1 MSRTVAI
8 LGYGAVGRETARLF
22 AARGDEVRI
31 FQRSRPD
38 GLPEGARFHPGSL
51 ADAEAVAS
59 AVAGADTVIC
69 AAGLRYVADVWE
81 REWPLAMTTMLAASE
96 KSRARFVFAD
106 NLYMYGPQ
114 TTPLREDMPLTD
126 FGRKPKV
133 RAAITRQWQ
142 AAHTQGR
149 VRATAVR
156 AADFYGP
163 RVGTSVISHYGIAPL
178 VKGKTIYLPYS
189 PDFPHDFTYVPDFA
203 RALLTLADAPDTDY
217 GQAWHVPNAPTLS
230 LRQVLERAGELAG
243 KAPRISVMPGLL
255 KTVFGWF
262 TPELKELAEMSFQTD
277 RPYRVD
283 TARFRGRFW
292 SDATSFDDGLRATIA
307 SYRS

>member
-1 MSRTVAI
+1 MPRTIAI
-8 LGYGAVGRETARLF
+8 LGYGAVGRDIARQL
-22 AARGDEVRI
+22 AARGDKVRI
-31 FQRSRPD
+31 FQRTRPEV
-38 GLPEGARFHPGSL
+38 LPAGAEFHPGSL
-51 ADAEAVAS
+51 DDAAAVAS
-59 AVAGADTVIC
+59 AVAGADTLIC
-69 AAGLRYVADVWE
+69 AAGLRYIAEVWE
-81 REWPLAMTTMLAASE
+81 REWPLAMTNMLSACE
-96 KSRARFVFAD
+96 KSRARFILVD

-126 FGRKPKV
+126 FGRKPKA

-156 AADFYGP
+156 ASDFYGP
-163 RVGTSVISHYGIAPL
+163 RVGTSVVSHYGIAPL

-189 PDFPHDFTYVPDFA
+189 PDQPHDFTYVPDFA
-203 RALLTLADAPDTDY
+203 RAIVTLADAPDTDY

-230 LRQVLERAGELAG
+230 LRQVLERAGKLAG
-243 KAPRISVMPGLL
+243 RAPKISVMPGLM

-277 RPYRVD
+277 RPYHVD
-283 TARFRGRFW
+283 TAKFRARFW
-292 SDATSFDDGLRATIA
+292 SDATPFDDGLRATIG